1 MCLPPGG
8 PQAGRHDQRNHP
20 HQVLRTFGWLVA
32 GQWSGHGAQIAASAA
47 LWILVP
53 LAAGTVRT
61 LRRDVP

>member
-1 MCLPPGG
+1 
-8 PQAGRHDQRNHP
+8 
-20 HQVLRTFGWLVA
+20 VA